1 MNLRPADL
9 RGGVDEVALRVLGT
23 EGSVRDINRA
33 VKTVVFWITSTMVSL
48 ELGES

>member
-1 MNLRPADL
+1 MDLRPADL
-9 RGGVDEVALRVLGT
+9 RGSVDEVTLRVLGT

-33 VKTVVFWITSTMVSL
+33 VKTVMLWVTSTMVSL